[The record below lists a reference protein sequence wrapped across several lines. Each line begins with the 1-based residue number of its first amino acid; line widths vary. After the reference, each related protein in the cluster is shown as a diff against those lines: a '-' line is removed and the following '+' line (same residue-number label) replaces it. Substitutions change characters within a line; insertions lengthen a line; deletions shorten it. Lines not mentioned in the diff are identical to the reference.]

1 MSDVTKLGVLLD
13 ATAQRDAVH
22 IAVAP
27 VIAAET
33 LYPGQHVGFV
43 EGSTE
48 TIAPIAEGARGFQ
61 NKPALGI
68 VDPFLTT
75 RVLKGERCWMFLY
88 PQTITSLRHQWTHPA
103 FAAAA
108 EPPLT
113 GKAESERWL
122 REFIN
127 GADCPS
133 YEAVIATAIGEIGSK
148 DQWDPGEY
156 LHFNGQDAHGEIPPE
171 FWDHVEIVTGRAIP
185 KDKRAARFSCGC

>member
-27 VIAAET
+27 VVATEPLA
-33 LYPGQHVGFV
+33 PGDHIGFV
-43 EGSTE
+43 QGEEGPSRVQRRVL
-48 TIAPIAEGARGFQ
+48 GAI
-61 NKPALGI
+61 GI
-68 VDPFLTT
+68 VDPFLKS
-75 RVLKGERCWMFLY
+75 RVMPGDWFWMFLY

-103 FAAAA
+103 FERAA

-122 REFIN
+122 RAFID

-171 FWDHVEIVTGRAIP
+171 FWDHVEIVTGRTIP